1 MNLDAPSFDDLNDLL
16 ADADAGTRAELDAF
30 HGAGLWTPAGEASR
44 LAALAREWPSHA
56 IRDESGRPMMV
67 MGLTLQR
74 VGVVQTWSVGRTGWT
89 AYNAEIVACY
99 QKIVAGVFSG
109 GIHRISVESM
119 AGRPR
124 VREWFERFG
133 FVYEGTMRQAG
144 VQGEDID
151 LYGMTK
157 EVG

>member
-1 MNLDAPSFDDLNDLL
+1 M
-16 ADADAGTRAELDAF
+16 
-30 HGAGLWTPAGEASR
+30 
-44 LAALAREWPSHA
+44 
-56 IRDESGRPMMV
+56 
-67 MGLTLQR
+67 
-74 VGVVQTWSVGRTGWT
+74 
-89 AYNAEIVACY
+89 
-99 QKIVAGVFSG
+99 FSG